1 MQPIPTT
8 ENHQFMIRKHPL
20 ISRQVTTVYLN
31 DQLIELAIKELQ
43 HNESILDARLAAME
57 C

>member
-8 ENHQFMIRKHPL
+8 ESHQFMIRKQPL

>member
-1 MQPIPTT
+1 MQTNQQ
-8 ENHQFMIRKHPL
+8 NHQFMIRKAPL
-20 ISRQVTTVYLN
+20 IRQETTVYLN
-31 DQLIELAIKELQ
+31 DQLIELAIRELQ

>member
-1 MQPIPTT
+1 MQTNQT
-8 ENHQFMIRKHPL
+8 NDHQFMIRKQPL